1 MPIRAT
7 LHMRV
12 RDGAGPE
19 FEQAWH
25 RAADAFRYVPGNLGQ
40 ELLRDGIDYVLT
52 SDWDSAESFR
62 RFETSA
68 EQDRLT
74 APLRS
79 LRTSAHME
87 VHEIVHRVDRSAP

>member
-12 RDGAGPE
+12 REGVGPE
-19 FEQAWH
+19 FERAWH
-25 RAADAFRYVPGNLGQ
+25 RAADEFRHVPGNLGQ
-40 ELLRDGIDYVLT
+40 ELLRDGLDYVLT

-68 EQDRLT
+68 EQDHLT
-74 APLRS
+74 APLRA
-79 LRTSAHME
+79 LRTAAHME
-87 VHEIVHRVDRSAP
+87 VHEIVHRFDGSTS